1 MKNDQL
7 NLTFIENFLNR
18 DLQSLYIEYIKMFN
32 LNTNVVTDKS
42 LNIYWFIGF
51 VKYFFPNAKFV
62 HCERNPKDNCL
73 SIFKNLFEDGQG
85 WQYNEQELVEYYNL
99 YKEIMTFWNSIF
111 KKEIHNINYEELVKN
126 TESEIKNMINYCEL
140 EWDENC
146 LNYHKINRPIKTL
159 SLNQA
164 NKPIYSTSVKS
175 SDNYKNYLKKIFSNF
190 N

>member
-1 MKNDQL
+1 
-7 NLTFIENFLNR
+7 
-18 DLQSLYIEYIKMFN
+18 
-32 LNTNVVTDKS
+32 
-42 LNIYWFIGF
+42 
-51 VKYFFPNAKFV
+51 
-62 HCERNPKDNCL
+62 
-73 SIFKNLFEDGQG
+73 LFEDGQG

-111 KKEIHNINYEELVKN
+111 KKEIHNIKYEELVKN
-126 TESEIKNMINYCEL
+126 TEREIKDMINYCEL